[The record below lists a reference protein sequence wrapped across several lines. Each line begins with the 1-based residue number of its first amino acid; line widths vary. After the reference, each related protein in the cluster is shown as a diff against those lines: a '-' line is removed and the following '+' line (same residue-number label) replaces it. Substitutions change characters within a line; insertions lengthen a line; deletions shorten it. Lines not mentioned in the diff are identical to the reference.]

1 MRPATVPKRL
11 DALEQISSQ
20 GKKMNGLFRLMES
33 PDLWLQADANL

>member
-1 MRPATVPKRL
+1 MHQRV

-20 GKKMNGLFRLMES
+20 GQKMNGLFRLMES